1 MIGEWVT
8 IAIRDAIE
16 AQLIKGL
23 LESSGFLVRL
33 QAEPL
38 GKVYGLTVS
47 PMGMVLVQVPAPVAK
62 QARSLLAAESGDSA
76 GESET
81 SHGG

>member
-1 MIGEWVT
+1 MPEEWVT
-8 IAIRDAIE
+8 VAVRDWME

-47 PMGMVLVQVPAPVAK
+47 PMGTVLVQVPEPAAE
-62 QARSLLAAESGDSA
+62 QARALLAAGSGDAS
-76 GESET
+76 SEDC
-81 SHGG
+81 

>member
-1 MIGEWVT
+1 MPDQWVT
-8 IAIRDAIE
+8 IAVRDWIE

-47 PMGMVLVQVPAPVAK
+47 PMGMVLIQVPESLAE
-62 QARSLLAAESGDSA
+62 QARTLLAAEK
-76 GESET
+76 GEET
-81 SHGG
+81 SGAG